1 MKEYEQSLYHG
12 KHFDGGTILEMIVG
26 YRKVPD
32 EILEAGR
39 KFGHPPDSNTG
50 SYVRAIFQINGK
62 GTYLADLRWTPDA
75 GNEVMIFR
83 SDIDGHTRSG
93 KDLYSARCEHI
104 MVPIFLGHLKK
115 FVEEMTGNG

>member
-62 GTYLADLRWTPDA
+62 GTYLADLRWTPDS

-83 SDIDGHTRSG
+83 SNIDGHTRSG
-93 KDLYSARCEHI
+93 QS
-104 MVPIFLGHLKK
+104 PFSWG
-115 FVEEMTGNG
+115 T